1 LEEPN
6 NYQEGA
12 KVLESLDYLIEKL
25 MTKKGVALSQQDGE
39 LVEVAIRII
48 IQLFGRLSTKDFS
61 GKELV
66 ESRRE

>member
-1 LEEPN
+1 MEEPN